1 MLTDFFVQ
9 KTPLNTYKISGE
21 SDISH
26 KKKRGNRTFR
36 IKKKSGKSNFL
47 HLSLSFS
54 DIFRIFA
61 PK

>member
-1 MLTDFFVQ
+1 MRTDFFVQ

-26 KKKRGNRTFR
+26 KKTGNRIFR
-36 IKKKSGKSNFL
+36 IKKIGKSNFL